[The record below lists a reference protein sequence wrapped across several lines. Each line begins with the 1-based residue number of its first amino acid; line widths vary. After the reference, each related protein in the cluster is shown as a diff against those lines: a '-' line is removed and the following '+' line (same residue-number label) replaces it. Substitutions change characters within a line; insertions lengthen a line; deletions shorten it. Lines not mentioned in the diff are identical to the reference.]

1 MTVEPEPMTAKEVA
15 APRSVEL
22 WLVDLARSGPA
33 LERQERDAP
42 RLGRRDRAGIEALK
56 PADARQQRLTAHLA
70 LRVLLER
77 HLGRAVRGLDLARA
91 QGGKPGLPE
100 GWGPFDFS
108 LAHVEAAALIGVTR
122 GAAIGVDLE
131 VVRAVRIAGER
142 RRRILAAGAA
152 LIPSEGIH
160 GMSEAEAFMRAWVR
174 LEALAKARGEG
185 LQRTLTALGLRHAGA
200 GAAREVVLGV
210 QRHLSLTGL
219 SVHDL
224 ALGAGRVAAVALD
237 QTLGLPPLN
246 AFPVD
251 SAGIEA
257 LLRGR
262 NSG

>member
-1 MTVEPEPMTAKEVA
+1 MTVEPEPMTAKEA
-15 APRSVEL
+15 GAPRSAEL

-33 LERQERDAP
+33 LERQEREAP

-56 PADARQQRLTAHLA
+56 PAEARQQRLSAHLA

-77 HLGRAVRGLDLARA
+77 HLGRAVRGLDLARP

-108 LAHVEAAALIGVTR
+108 LAHAEAAALIGVTR

-131 VVRAVRIAGER
+131 EVRPVRIAGDR

-152 LIPSEGIH
+152 LIPTEGID

-185 LQRTLTALGLRHAGA
+185 LQRTLTALGLRHASA

-210 QRHLSLTGL
+210 EQQLSLTGL
-219 SVHDL
+219 RVHDL
-224 ALGAGRVAAVALD
+224 ALGAGRVAAVALESA
-237 QTLGLPPLN
+237 GVLPPLN
-246 AFPVD
+246 TFPVD
-251 SAGIEA
+251 RAGIEA
-257 LLRGR
+257 VLRGR
-262 NSG
+262 QPG